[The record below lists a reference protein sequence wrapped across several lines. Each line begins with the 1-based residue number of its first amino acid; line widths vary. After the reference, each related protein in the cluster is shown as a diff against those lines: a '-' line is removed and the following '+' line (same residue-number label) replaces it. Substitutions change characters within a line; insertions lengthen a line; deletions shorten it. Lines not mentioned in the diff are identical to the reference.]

1 MNSVNPLGQYQS
13 ATAAQQQAVAKGDE
27 LGQEAFMRLMVAQLE
42 NQDPSKPMDNFEFL
56 SQIAQFGTVD
66 GIQGLQDSM
75 AGLVTSLTANQGLQ
89 ASNLIGREVL
99 SSYGTGVLPASEG
112 GSLNGKVEL
121 PVSAGGL
128 RVSIQD
134 EAGNLVRTIELG
146 PQSAGNIAFGWDG
159 INNAGGQAVPGTY
172 QVTAEALID
181 GQMLA
186 VPAFTA
192 TRVESVSLTGGG
204 AQATLN
210 VTGGGTLPLSDVREF
225 L

>member
-1 MNSVNPLGQYQS
+1 MDSINPFSQLQGAS
-13 ATAAQQQAVAKGDE
+13 ATAQQVNAKKDE

-56 SQIAQFGTVD
+56 SQIAQFGTVS

-75 AGLVTSLTANQGLQ
+75 GGLVTSLTANQALQ
-89 ASNLIGREVL
+89 ASSLVGRDVL
-99 SSYGTGVLPASEG
+99 SSFGSGVLSGNAEFR
-112 GSLNGKVEL
+112 GKVEL

-128 RVSIQD
+128 RVSVTD
-134 EAGNLVRTIELG
+134 PAGNLVRTIELG
-146 PQSAGNIAFGWDG
+146 PQAAGNIAFVWDG
-159 INNAGGQAVPGTY
+159 LNNNGGTAAPGMY
-172 QVTAEALID
+172 QVTAAALID
-181 GQMLA
+181 GQMQA

-192 TRVESVSLTGGG
+192 ARVESVSLSQGG

-210 VTGGGTLPLSDVREF
+210 VTGGGTLSLADVREF